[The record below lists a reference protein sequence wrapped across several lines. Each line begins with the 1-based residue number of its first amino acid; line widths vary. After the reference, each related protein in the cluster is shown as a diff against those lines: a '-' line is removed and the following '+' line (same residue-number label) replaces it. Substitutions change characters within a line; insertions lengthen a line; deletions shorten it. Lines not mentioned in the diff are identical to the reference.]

1 MPVYV
6 MLSTIG
12 PDGFHRLNA
21 QPERLREVNDDVE
34 AFGVKILQ
42 QYALLGQWDFLT
54 LIDAPDDVTMAKL
67 ATKLAARG
75 TLKTTTLKTVDVD
88 EYIASL
94 AQDTDPL

>member
-1 MPVYV
+1 MPTYV

-12 PDGFHRLNA
+12 PDGFHRLNT

-34 AFGVKILQ
+34 AFGVKIIK

-94 AQDTDPL
+94 AEDPDPI